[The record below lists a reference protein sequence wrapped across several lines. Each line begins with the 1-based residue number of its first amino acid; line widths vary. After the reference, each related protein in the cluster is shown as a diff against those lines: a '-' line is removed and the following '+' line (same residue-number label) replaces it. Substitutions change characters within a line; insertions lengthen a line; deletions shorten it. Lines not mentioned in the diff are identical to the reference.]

1 VEGLTF
7 PNAAFQNAPACPN
20 SIAIEASATRG
31 HELSLLPRDDDQ
43 NGDHGEPADAGS
55 HDSAE
60 PTRTERGDEHHHRL
74 PHLQSRERRT
84 AAGRIRGVAEW
95 KCLADRQGS
104 KLAVQ
109 EGFGIMIDLDLGI
122 SITAL
127 MFATIALIISIVGV
141 TS

>member
-1 VEGLTF
+1 V
-7 PNAAFQNAPACPN
+7 
-20 SIAIEASATRG
+20 
-31 HELSLLPRDDDQ
+31 
-43 NGDHGEPADAGS
+43 
-55 HDSAE
+55 
-60 PTRTERGDEHHHRL
+60 
-74 PHLQSRERRT
+74 QSRERRT